1 MLGFTRTTALL
12 TTKPSNG
19 SAPGGPI
26 AGRRNHSERNTPMEH
41 QPDDLV
47 GEPVG
52 DAPMREPGEYCNG
65 RRTRDGIFIGY
76 CKRTSGWGTDEDSG
90 RCDWHGGSGGSS
102 DEHEG
107 NDWATTHGAYSES
120 FVENFLRDEEIE
132 RVRQAE
138 DLLGKPES
146 AQALARTIAGIALE
160 QFRRTGDGRFLR
172 RYESICDTFG
182 IAPDDEIRHEHTG
195 EGGGPVEVNFNET
208 VVGTEWADDE
218 SADDE

>member
-1 MLGFTRTTALL
+1 
-12 TTKPSNG
+12 
-19 SAPGGPI
+19 
-26 AGRRNHSERNTPMEH
+26 MEH

-47 GEPVG
+47 GESVDDVPT
-52 DAPMREPGEYCNG
+52 REPSEYCNA
-65 RRTRDGIFIGY
+65 RRTRDGTFIAY
-76 CKRTSGWGTDEDSG
+76 CKRTSGWGTEEDSG
-90 RCDWHGGSGGSS
+90 RCSSHGGSGGSS
-102 DEHEG
+102 NEHEG
-107 NDWATTHGAYSES
+107 NDWAATHGAYSDS
-120 FVENFLRDEEIE
+120 FVQNFLRDEEIE

-146 AQALARTIAGIALE
+146 AQALARTVAGIALE
-160 QFRRTGDGRFLR
+160 QFRRTGDSRFVR

-208 VVGTEWADDE
+208 IVGTEWADDE